1 MDPLPAIWDR
11 DKKIKILKEGPSKKE
26 QSLIKKTYKKTQ
38 LTRINFT
45 SPLSKLPNKKKVKK

>member
-26 QSLIKKTYKKTQ
+26 QSLIKKN
-38 LTRINFT
+38 I
-45 SPLSKLPNKKKVKK
+45 